1 MLDEHFRYDGGK
13 FPVGEMSGKAEHR
26 LAAVQHA
33 PVALDRFRRVGD
45 QVRRL
50 PADALDTEFIEVGE
64 LDRDP
69 PEIVPDAGEDLL
81 DLSLGFFRKGGTQV
95 LAGEP
100 VFLEQRADLAHR
112 RAGGVRR
119 APAVEALDRAEQSD
133 GAGADRRIEQGFE
146 SPFGHQN
153 VTTILPK
160 TWRLSSRARPRSK
173 SASATSVSITGSR
186 PDAIFA
192 RLSRMLRMETPNEP
206 KMRYCCW
213 NKSR

>member
-1 MLDEHFRYDGGK
+1 MR
-13 FPVGEMSGKAEHR
+13 
-26 LAAVQHA
+26 
-33 PVALDRFRRVGD
+33 
-45 QVRRL
+45 
-50 PADALDTEFIEVGE
+50 E
-64 LDRDP
+64 LHRDP

-81 DLSLGFFRKGGTQV
+81 DLGVGFFRKSGAQIFSGK
-95 LAGEP
+95 A

-112 RAGGVRR
+112 RTGEVRR
-119 APAVEALDRAEQSD
+119 APAVETFDGAEQSD

-153 VTTILPK
+153 KTMILPK

-186 PDAIFA
+186 PDAIFV
-192 RLSRMLRMETPNEP
+192 RLSRMLRMEAPNEP

-213 NKSR
+213 NSWNRLMVVDWPEVEPQVTSRPPRLRQN